1 MLGPA
6 SSADCIPSS
15 RGGHAV
21 AEGLASETEEV
32 EGWKEENWTNAS
44 QSGRGW
50 WRCNRAIDPV

>member
-44 QSGRGW
+44 QSGR
-50 WRCNRAIDPV
+50 RCNRAIDPV